1 MAGLEFL
8 EKLMARCVF
17 TTKSYLVNWKCVQK
31 KRMCLT
37 QKYKGLCI
45 DLEEGVYKR
54 LMFMQMGFL
63 NRF

>member
-1 MAGLEFL
+1 M
-8 EKLMARCVF
+8 
-17 TTKSYLVNWKCVQK
+17 NWKCVQK

-54 LMFMQMGFL
+54 LMFTQMGIFDGQ
-63 NRF
+63 